1 MIATIGVTEDDLVTG
16 EAVALD
22 LPPASIGLRILAG
35 ILDLILVQ
43 ILGYVVLIAGAL
55 LSAQLDDALGAAI
68 SVLLMVGVLV
78 GYPTALLTMTRGK
91 SVGKL
96 AAGLRVVRDDAG
108 PITFRH
114 ALTRS
119 LIGVIEVFV
128 LYGIPAVITAIINP
142 RGKRLG
148 DMAAGTYVVRERT
161 RASLPPPV
169 PMPPHLAG
177 WAASSDIAQLPDR
190 LAADVRTFLPAA
202 FAMDPGAREEL
213 GRTLYAEVMEFVSP
227 PPPPGNHP
235 EYVLAAVVADRRR
248 RDLDR
253 LMRDA
258 TLRDRLIPPDP
269 LNAPW
274 TGAPR

>member
-22 LPPASIGLRILAG
+22 LPPASVGLRILAG
-35 ILDLILVQ
+35 MLDLIIVQ
-43 ILGYVVLIAGAL
+43 VLTYVVFVAGAL
-55 LSAQLDDALGAAI
+55 LSNQLDGALGASI
-68 SVLLMVGVLV
+68 LVLLTVACLV
-78 GYPTALLTMTRGK
+78 GYPTAMLTLTRGK
-91 SVGKL
+91 TVGKL

-119 LIGVIEVFV
+119 LVGVIEVFAF
-128 LYGIPAVITAIINP
+128 YGVPAVIASIINP

-169 PMPPHLAG
+169 PMPPHLAV
-177 WAASSDIAQLPDR
+177 WAASADIAQLPDR

-202 FAMDPGAREEL
+202 FGMDPNAREEL
-213 GRTLYAEVMEFVSP
+213 GRALLAEVMEFVSP
-227 PPPPGNHP
+227 LPPAGNHP
-235 EYVLAAVVADRRR
+235 EYILAAVVADRRR
-248 RDLDR
+248 RDLGR

-269 LNAPW
+269 LVAQPS
-274 TGAPR
+274 GMPR